1 MATSVGASSIQV
13 TPVSFDFGNVA
24 VGDTSLPQEVIFT
37 NLGNVPVSPNFA
49 GGAVSGNNFP
59 GSQNCAGATL
69 APGASCQFTY
79 RFTPQA
85 LGPASG
91 STSAA
96 VDSESYSFNFK
107 GNGISPFLAT
117 ATSFD
122 FGNVALGSESAPQ
135 VVTITNV
142 SNANLSPNF
151 AGGAVPG
158 GNFPGSQNCAG
169 KTFAPGESCQFTYR
183 FAPQTEGPI
192 AGATNFAIDGELTSL
207 SFTGVGGT
215 TNADPFLVT
224 ARSFN
229 FGDMHVGSTSPA
241 QIVTITN
248 VSGDLQSPN
257 FAGGAVPGAN
267 FPGFQNCAGKTFA
280 PGESCQFTYQFAP
293 KGEGAITGTTNFAID
308 AATYTLNFQG
318 NGIDPF
324 LVTPLSFN
332 FGEALIGQLSPPQFV
347 TITNVSSASLSP
359 NFAGGAVP
367 GGNFPGFQNCA
378 GKTFAPNESCQF
390 QYAFMPTT
398 EGVFLGTT
406 NFAIDGKTRTLNF
419 TGRTATLPPDPSQVP
434 LPASITLLALG
445 ILGLFGLQL
454 KKTISCPR
462 YESTSLKGA
471 VGAFR
476 L

>member
-1 MATSVGASSIQV
+1 MLRLLFPTWSFGFFVATSVGASSIQV

-169 KTFAPGESCQFTYR
+169 KTFAPGESCQFTY
-183 FAPQTEGPI
+183 Q
-192 AGATNFAIDGELTSL
+192 
-207 SFTGVGGT
+207 
-215 TNADPFLVT
+215 
-224 ARSFN
+224 
-229 FGDMHVGSTSPA
+229 
-241 QIVTITN
+241 
-248 VSGDLQSPN
+248 
-257 FAGGAVPGAN
+257 
-267 FPGFQNCAGKTFA
+267 FA
-280 PGESCQFTYQFAP
+280 PG
-293 KGEGAITGTTNFAID
+293 GEGAITGTTNFAIES
-308 AATYTLNFQG
+308 ATYTLNFQG

-367 GGNFPGFQNCA
+367 GGNFPGSQNCA

-390 QYAFMPTT
+390 QYAFMPTA
-398 EGVFLGTT
+398 EGVFFGTT

-419 TGRTATLPPDPSQVP
+419 TGRTATISPDPSQVP

-445 ILGLFGLQL
+445 ILGLFGFQL